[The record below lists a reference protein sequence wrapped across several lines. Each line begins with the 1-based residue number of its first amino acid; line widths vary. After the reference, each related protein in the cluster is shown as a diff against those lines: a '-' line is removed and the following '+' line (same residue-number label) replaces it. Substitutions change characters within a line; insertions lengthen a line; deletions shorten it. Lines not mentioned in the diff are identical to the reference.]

1 MHHFNPVLLMKKLKV
16 MKKLIIIS
24 IVAFASL
31 IVISCDEDFID
42 ISPVSSVSVDVV
54 YKTDKDFMDA
64 LTATYNTLQ
73 TQYQNFYLFGDM
85 RADDSWQE
93 IYKNNSQ
100 SYSDAF
106 VTTSSDGLMNSTWLN
121 YYRAIFRI
129 NTILAKIEGADAS
142 VVTNKDRYIAEAKFL
157 RALSYFD
164 LVRIFGDV
172 PMVTTP
178 LSIEQGYKTPRENVS
193 KIYHEVIVPDFLA
206 AENGLPLSY
215 SANDAGRP
223 TKGAA
228 KALLGRVYL
237 TLSDFQKAESKLQ
250 EVTAM
255 GYALL
260 PNYNDLFDYTKDE
273 HHSEY
278 IFDIEYEE
286 GIGEGNRLTNAFAP
300 NSKPF
305 TNFFGIGGNGDEQNS
320 PTQVLI
326 DLFGANDLRKDVT
339 VALTGGFYDAD
350 GVFIELP
357 SNTNQTYTKKYIVPV
372 LAANDSRANWKVIR
386 YADVLLMYAEALNE
400 NGKTDEALSYLN
412 EVRTRAG
419 LTGYSGLTQS
429 EVRDAIIL
437 ERRLELSFEGVRWFD
452 LLRTGQAYNV
462 MKDYGMLPHMTVF
475 PLPLSQIQLIDDP
488 AILPQ
493 NPGYE

>member
-1 MHHFNPVLLMKKLKV
+1 MKKL
-16 MKKLIIIS
+16 LIKTTL
-24 IVAFASL
+24 AFALS
-31 IVISCDEDFID
+31 IAISCSDDFIN
-42 ISPVSSVSVDVV
+42 IIPVSSVSVNVV

-64 LTATYNTLQ
+64 LTGAYNTLQ
-73 TQYQNFYLFGDM
+73 DQYEDFYLFGDV
-85 RADDSWQE
+85 RGDDSWQE

-106 VTTSSDGLMNSTWLN
+106 VTTSSDGLMNSTWGN
-121 YYRAIFRI
+121 YYKAIFRL
-129 NTILAKIEGADAS
+129 NTILSKIATADPA

-178 LSIEQGYKTPRENVS
+178 LSIQEGYAAGRENVDR
-193 KIYHEVIVPDFLA
+193 IYDEVIIPDLMI
-206 AENGLPLSY
+206 AENGLPVSY
-215 SANDAGRP
+215 SGNDVGRP
-223 TKGAA
+223 TQGAA

-237 TLSDFQKAESKLQ
+237 TRRDFQNAEAKLQ
-250 EVTAM
+250 EVTTM
-255 GYALL
+255 GYELL
-260 PNYNDLFDYTKDE
+260 DNYNDLFDYTKDE

-286 GIGEGNRLTNAFAP
+286 GIGEGNKFTNAFAP

-326 DLFGANDLRKDVT
+326 NLFDSKDLRKDVT
-339 VALTGGFYDAD
+339 VGVTGGFYDAD
-350 GVFIELP
+350 SVFIELP
-357 SNTNQTYTKKYIVPV
+357 SNTSQTYTKKYLVPV
-372 LAANDSRANWKVIR
+372 LASNDSRANWKVIR

-400 NGKTDEALSYLN
+400 NGKTAEALSPLN
-412 EVRTRAG
+412 DVRVRAG
-419 LTGYSGLTQS
+419 LPEYSGLSQA
-429 EVRDAIIL
+429 EARDAISL

-452 LLRTGQAYNV
+452 LLRTGQAYDV

-475 PLPLSQIQLIDDP
+475 PLPLSQVQLMDDA
-488 AILPQ
+488 AIFPQ
-493 NPGYE
+493 NEGYE